1 MNIRLACAL
10 AAAALVTVLPT
21 QTYAKDTFKTPKT
34 PVTLTGCIQREVDYR
49 RLHNSGKGGFLGFG
63 GGLGNEY
70 VLINASPNPRRGFR
84 DCATAVGGEAYEL
97 TGREEGDLKPFVG
110 QRVEIAGMRKAA
122 EIDALTG
129 RPTGG
134 RQAGYD
140 LRLFEVDVDSFR
152 ALPPVQ
158 TTTVTRVRERPAAR
172 QLNQA
177 PIQRRQDLDA
187 RADQLPGTAS
197 PLPVIGL
204 VGLLSL
210 AAGLTLRVARWRA

>member
-1 MNIRLACAL
+1 MSIRLACAL
-10 AAAALVTVLPT
+10 AAAALVTVFST

-34 PVTLTGCIQREVDYR
+34 PISLTGCIQREADYR

-177 PIQRRQDLDA
+177 PIQRRQDVDA
-187 RADQLPGTAS
+187 QLPGTAS
-197 PLPVIGL
+197 PLPLIGL

-210 AAGLTLRVARWRA
+210 AAGLTLRVARWRS

>member
-1 MNIRLACAL
+1 MSIRLACAL
-10 AAAALVTVLPT
+10 AAAALVTVLST

-34 PVTLTGCIQREVDYR
+34 PISLTGCIQREADYR

-177 PIQRRQDLDA
+177 PIQRRQDVGA
-187 RADQLPGTAS
+187 QLPGTAS
-197 PLPVIGL
+197 PLPLIGL

-210 AAGLTLRVARWRA
+210 AAGLTLRVARWRS